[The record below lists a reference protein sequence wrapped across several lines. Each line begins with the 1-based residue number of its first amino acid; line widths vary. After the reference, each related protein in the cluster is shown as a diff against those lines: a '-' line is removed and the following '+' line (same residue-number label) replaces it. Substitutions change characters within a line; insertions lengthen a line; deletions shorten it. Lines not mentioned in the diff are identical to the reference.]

1 MEPRLNLKHLLPCL
15 ALAAT
20 AQGATAG
27 EIYAGIGFPGATLGY
42 AGALAS
48 NVTVRGEY
56 AGGLSVS
63 RNGKREGL
71 TYQGDL
77 KTGRAGLFVD
87 WQPFSGSFHLTAGAT
102 ANDIKLDLNGSGTNG
117 TINGKPVDLTGETF
131 KVQVKYARSTPYL
144 GLGWGHQPA
153 PGGGLG
159 FFFDLGAQ
167 LGKFDTTV
175 QTTIVG
181 KYGVTQ
187 ADVDAEVQ
195 KVRDTVDQLKVLPSA
210 TIGLTYRF

>member
-1 MEPRLNLKHLLPCL
+1 MHLMRPVLACAAVAAACLP
-15 ALAAT
+15 AH
-20 AQGATAG
+20 AG
-27 EIYAGIGFPGATLGY
+27 ETYAGIGFPGATLGY
-42 AGALAS
+42 AGAIAS
-48 NVTVRGEY
+48 NVTLRGEV
-56 AGGLSVS
+56 AGGISIQ
-63 RNGKREGL
+63 RDGQREGL
-71 TYQGDL
+71 TYQGDF
-77 KTGRAGLFVD
+77 KAGRAGLFVD
-87 WQPFSGSFHLTAGAT
+87 WQPFSGSFHLSAGLT
-102 ANDIKLDLNGSGTNG
+102 ANNIKLDLVGAGTNG
-117 TINGKPVDLTGETF
+117 TINGKPVNLTGETF
-131 KVQVKYARSTPYL
+131 NVQVKYARSTPYL

-167 LGKFDTTV
+167 FGRFDTSV

-210 TIGLTYRF
+210 TIGLSYRF

>member
-1 MEPRLNLKHLLPCL
+1 MRLKPVLTCAALVAACLP
-15 ALAAT
+15 
-20 AQGATAG
+20 AQAVET
-27 EIYAGIGFPGATLGY
+27 YLGIGFPGATLGV
-42 AGALAS
+42 AGALGS
-48 NVTVRGEY
+48 NVTLRGEF
-56 AGGLSVS
+56 AGGLSIA
-63 RNGKREGL
+63 RDGQREGL
-71 TYQGDL
+71 NYRGEL
-77 KTGRAGLFVD
+77 KAGRAGLFVD

-102 ANDIKLDLNGSGTNG
+102 ANQIKLDLVGNGTNG
-117 TINGKPVDLTGETF
+117 TINGKPVNLTGETF
-131 KVQVKYARSTPYL
+131 NVQVKYAPSTPYL

-159 FFFDLGAQ
+159 FFFDIGAQ
-167 LGKFDTTV
+167 FGKFDTTV

-195 KVRDTVDQLKVLPSA
+195 KVRDTVDQLKVMPSA

>member
-1 MEPRLNLKHLLPCL
+1 MHIHPFAFVA
-15 ALAAT
+15 ALAAAFAPAAHAAEAYT
-20 AQGATAG
+20 
-27 EIYAGIGFPGATLGY
+27 GIGFPGATFGV

-48 NVTVRGEY
+48 NVTLRGEV

-63 RNGKREGL
+63 RDGQREGL
-71 TYQGDL
+71 NYRGDL
-77 KTGRAGLFVD
+77 KAGRAALFAD
-87 WQPFSGSFHLTAGAT
+87 WQPFSGRFHLTAGIT
-102 ANDIKLDLNGSGTNG
+102 ANDIKVDLNGYGTSG
-117 TINGKPVDLTGETF
+117 TINGKPVNLSGETF
-131 KVQVKYARSTPYL
+131 NVQVKYARSTPYL

-153 PGGGLG
+153 PGGGFG

-167 LGKFDTTV
+167 IGKFDTSV

-195 KVRDTVDQLKVLPSA
+195 KVRDTMDQLKVLPSA
-210 TIGLTYRF
+210 TLGLTYRF